1 MGAQRTSNKDLLE
14 AINAQTESINALVNA
29 LTSQTAAPAAAA
41 PATPAV
47 EVAEPEASPPTAN
60 DPIRVDK
67 GYRDHM
73 VRKVSALVGSD
84 GEPRVLYARR
94 NGKGEIKLAF
104 RKQSM
109 WDSLRDKGFIAALE
123 IVSA

>member
-1 MGAQRTSNKDLLE
+1 MGAQRTSNKDLLQ
-14 AINAQTESINALVNA
+14 AINAQTESINALVDA

-47 EVAEPEASPPTAN
+47 EVAEPEASPPSAN

-73 VRKVSALVGSD
+73 VRKVTALVNSD